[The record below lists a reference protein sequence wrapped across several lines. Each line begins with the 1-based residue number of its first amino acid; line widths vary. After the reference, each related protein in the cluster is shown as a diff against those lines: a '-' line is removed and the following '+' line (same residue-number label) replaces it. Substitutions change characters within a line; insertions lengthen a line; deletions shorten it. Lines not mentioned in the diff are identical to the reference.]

1 MRAARTLS
9 LYVTREVIQYT
20 LLGLAAITMILVTRN
35 LVRVL
40 DKLIG
45 AGFLFS
51 DLLTLLRLFGAELLA
66 YTLPISFLFGV
77 LLAVGRMA
85 ADVEVTAMRA
95 CGVGVATVTLPPFA
109 LGVLLSVFSGY
120 LTLEATP
127 AAQREMRV
135 AVSRMLLRGAAIEPG
150 RFSSVGERLLY
161 VEERQDDNRMLGIVI
176 SDRTDI
182 ERHLMIFA
190 KSGEMSLD
198 EESGELKLR
207 LEDGDIHVDPSRN
220 PDELYQRLS
229 FATFEY
235 AIDITGRLMS
245 SDKRRA
251 REMSTAE
258 LREVVARIDA
268 GDHSNLREKDP
279 TTYAIRLH
287 RRMSAPL
294 APALFALVGVP
305 LGMRRTR
312 GARSWGALLCAGV
325 AFTYYATQT
334 LCEFLSAQ
342 GWLPIAVASWIPNTI
357 FAGLAAW
364 LLSRAR
370 YAGA

>member
-95 CGVGVATVTLPPFA
+95 CGVGIATVTLPPFA

-127 AAQREMRV
+127 AAHREMRV

-182 ERHLMIFA
+182 ERPLMIFA
-190 KSGEMSLD
+190 RSGEMWLD
-198 EESGELKLR
+198 EESGELRLR
-207 LEDGDIHVDPSRN
+207 LEDGDIHVDPSSN

-235 AIDITGRLMS
+235 AIDITGHLTPSR
-245 SDKRRA
+245 KRRA
-251 REMSTAE
+251 REMSTPD
-258 LREVVARIDA
+258 LREVVARIES
-268 GDHSNLREKDP
+268 GDLSNLREKDP

-287 RRMSAPL
+287 RRMAAPL
-294 APALFALVGVP
+294 APATGAP
-305 LGMRRTR
+305 ISAMSPSTSTIWPKKSCMAPSE
-312 GARSWGALLCAGV
+312 ARS
-325 AFTYYATQT
+325 F
-334 LCEFLSAQ
+334 
-342 GWLPIAVASWIPNTI
+342 AS
-357 FAGLAAW
+357 
-364 LLSRAR
+364 
-370 YAGA
+370 

>member
-1 MRAARTLS
+1 MRATRTLS

-20 LLGLAAITMILVTRN
+20 LLGLAAITMILATRN

-51 DLLTLLRLFGAELLA
+51 DLLTLLRLFGAELLV

-77 LLAVGRMA
+77 LLAIGRMA
-85 ADVEVTAMRA
+85 ADVELTAMRA
-95 CGVGVATVTLPPFA
+95 CGVGIAAVAVPPFT
-109 LGVLLSVFSGY
+109 LGLLLSALSGY

-127 AAQREMRV
+127 AAHREMRV

-150 RFSSVGERLLY
+150 RFSSVGDRLLY
-161 VEERQDDNRMLGIVI
+161 VEERQDDNRLLGIVI

-182 ERHLMIFA
+182 ERPLMIFA
-190 KSGEMSLD
+190 RSGEMALD

-207 LEDGDIHVDPSRN
+207 LEDGDIHVDPSSN
-220 PDELYQRLS
+220 PDALYQRLS

-235 AIDITGRLMS
+235 AIDITGRLTPS
-245 SDKRRA
+245 GKRRA
-251 REMSTAE
+251 REMSTPE
-258 LREVVARIDA
+258 LRDVVARIES
-268 GDHSNLREKDP
+268 GDLSELREKEP

-312 GARSWGALLCAGV
+312 GARSWGAILCAGV
-325 AFTYYATQT
+325 AFTYYALQT
-334 LCEFLSAQ
+334 LCEFLSTQ
-342 GWLPIAVASWIPNTI
+342 GWLPISVASWVPNAI

-364 LLSRAR
+364 MLSRAR

>member
-1 MRAARTLS
+1 MRATRTLS

-20 LLGLAAITMILVTRN
+20 LLGLAAITMILATRN

-51 DLLTLLRLFGAELLA
+51 DLLTLLRLFGAELLV

-77 LLAVGRMA
+77 LLAIGRMA
-85 ADVEVTAMRA
+85 ADAELTAMRA
-95 CGVGVATVTLPPFA
+95 CGVGVAAIALPPLT
-109 LGVLLSVFSGY
+109 LGLLLSTLSGY
-120 LTLEATP
+120 LPLEATP
-127 AAQREMRV
+127 AAHREMRA

-150 RFSSVGERLLY
+150 RFSSVGDRLLY
-161 VEERQDDNRMLGIVI
+161 VEERQDDNRLLGIVI

-182 ERHLMIFA
+182 ERPLMIFA
-190 KSGEMSLD
+190 RSGEMALD

-207 LEDGDIHVDPSRN
+207 LEDGDIHVDPSTN
-220 PDELYQRLS
+220 PDALYQRLS

-235 AIDITGRLMS
+235 AIDITGRLTPGG
-245 SDKRRA
+245 KRRA
-251 REMSTAE
+251 REMSTSE
-258 LREVVARIDA
+258 LRDVVARIES
-268 GDHSNLREKDP
+268 GDLSNLREKEP
-279 TTYAIRLH
+279 TAYAIRLH

-294 APALFALVGVP
+294 APAVFALVGVP

-312 GARSWGALLCAGV
+312 GARSWGAILCAGV
-325 AFTYYATQT
+325 AFTYYGIQT
-334 LCEFLSAQ
+334 LCEFLSTQ
-342 GWLPIAVASWIPNTI
+342 GWLPISVASWVPNAI
-357 FAGLAAW
+357 FVGLAAW
-364 LLSRAR
+364 MLSRAR

>member
-20 LLGLAAITMILVTRN
+20 LLGLVAITMILVTRN

-45 AGFLFS
+45 AGFFFS
-51 DLLTLLRLFGAELLA
+51 DLLTLLRLFGAELLV

-77 LLAVGRMA
+77 LLAIGRMA
-85 ADVEVTAMRA
+85 ADVEITAMRA
-95 CGVGVATVTLPPFA
+95 CGVGIAAITLPPLT
-109 LGVLLSVFSGY
+109 LGLLLSAFSGY

-127 AAQREMRV
+127 AAHREMRA

-150 RFSSVGERLLY
+150 RFSSVGDRLLY
-161 VEERQDDNRMLGIVI
+161 VEEREGDNQLMGIVI

-182 ERHLMIFA
+182 ERPLMIFA
-190 KSGEMSLD
+190 RSGEMTLD
-198 EESGELKLR
+198 EEGGELRLR
-207 LEDGDIHVDPSRN
+207 LEDGDIHVDPSSN
-220 PDELYQRLS
+220 PDALYQRLS

-235 AIDITGRLMS
+235 AIDITGHLTPS
-245 SDKRRA
+245 GKRRA
-251 REMSTAE
+251 REMSTPD
-258 LREVVARIDA
+258 LREVVARIES
-268 GDHSNLREKDP
+268 GDLSNLRERDP

-287 RRMSAPL
+287 RRMAAPL

-325 AFTYYATQT
+325 AFSYYATQT
-334 LCEFLSAQ
+334 LCEFLSSQ
-342 GWLPIAVASWIPNTI
+342 GWLPISVASWIPNAI

>member
-1 MRAARTLS
+1 MRVARTLS
-9 LYVTREVIQYT
+9 VYITRQVIQYT

-51 DLLTLLRLFGAELLA
+51 DLLTLLRLFGAELLV

-85 ADVEVTAMRA
+85 GDTEITAMRA
-95 CGVGVATVTLPPFA
+95 CGVGVAAVTLPLFT
-109 LGVLLSVFSGY
+109 LGLLLSALSGY
-120 LTLEATP
+120 LALEATP
-127 AAQREMRV
+127 AAHREMRV
-135 AVSRMLLRGAAIEPG
+135 AVTRMLLRGAAIEPG
-150 RFSSVGERLLY
+150 RFSNVGDRLLY
-161 VEERQDDNRMLGIVI
+161 IEERQGDNKLLGIMI
-176 SDRTDI
+176 SDRTDA
-182 ERHLMIFA
+182 ERPLMIFA
-190 KSGEMSLD
+190 RSGEMRLD

-207 LEDGDIHVDPSRN
+207 LEEGDIHVDPSSN
-220 PDELYQRLS
+220 SDALYQRIS

-235 AIDITGRLMS
+235 AIDITGRLTPS
-245 SDKRRA
+245 NKRRA

-258 LREVVARIDA
+258 LRDVVARIES
-268 GDHSNLREKDP
+268 GDLRNLREKDP
-279 TTYAIRLH
+279 TTYAIFLH

-305 LGMRRTR
+305 LGMRRKR

-325 AFTYYATQT
+325 AFTYYATQS
-334 LCEFLSAQ
+334 LCEFLSTQ
-342 GWLPIAVASWIPNTI
+342 GWLPIPVASWLPNAI

-364 LLSRAR
+364 MLSRVR

>member
-40 DKLIG
+40 DKMIG
-45 AGFLFS
+45 AGFLLS

-95 CGVGVATVTLPPFA
+95 CGVGIAAIVLPPFV
-109 LGVLLSVFSGY
+109 LGVLLSAFSGY

-127 AAQREMRV
+127 AAHREMRT

-161 VEERQDDNRMLGIVI
+161 VEERQDDNRLLGIVI
-176 SDRTDI
+176 SDRTES
-182 ERHLMIFA
+182 ERPLMIFA
-190 KSGEMSLD
+190 RSGEMTLN
-198 EESGELKLR
+198 EESGELVLR
-207 LEDGDIHVDPSRN
+207 LEEGDVHIDPSRN
-220 PDELYQRLS
+220 PEGLYQRLS
-229 FATFEY
+229 FETFEY
-235 AIDITGRLMS
+235 TIDIAGRLMPK
-245 SDKRRA
+245 KRRA

-258 LREVVARIDA
+258 LREVAARIDS
-268 GDHSNLREKDP
+268 GDLSNLREKDP
-279 TTYAIRLH
+279 TTYAVRLH

-334 LCEFLSAQ
+334 LCEFLSTQ
-342 GWLPIAVASWIPNTI
+342 GWVPIAVASWIPNAI
-357 FAGLAAW
+357 FAGLAAG